1 MTPSAMTVSPEKEVS
16 SYLEQARAFTI
27 KSLDDLAMV
36 DAHCAAGL
44 ALKKKIE
51 ADFAESK
58 SAAHGAWKAIVAQ
71 EKGHLD
77 GIDEGRKFDK
87 GLIDA
92 WNVEQKRLADEQA
105 AIAQAAEKLRLED
118 EALSRATRAAEFGD
132 DKTAEA
138 IISAPIV
145 TTPAKAY
152 EAPKTS
158 TIFQTRWDYEVIDA
172 SLIPREYLQVNTVA
186 LGSVVRST
194 KGALNIPGIR
204 QFSKKV

>member
-16 SYLEQARAFTI
+16 SYLEQARSFKI
-27 KSLDDLAMV
+27 NSLEDLAMV

-51 ADFAESK
+51 ADFADSK
-58 SAAHGAWKAIVAQ
+58 ATTYKAWKAVVAQ

-77 GIDEGRKFDK
+77 GIDEGRGVDK
-87 GLIDA
+87 ALIDG
-92 WNVEQKRLADEQA
+92 WNVEQKAIADKNA
-105 AIAQAAEKLRLED
+105 AIAAAAARKLAED
-118 EALSRATRAAEFGD
+118 EALARAARAEEFGD
-132 DKTAEA
+132 AKTADE
-138 IISAPIV
+138 IINKPIV
-145 TTPAKAY
+145 TAPAAAY
-152 EAPKTS
+152 VAPKTS
-158 TIFQTRWDYEVIDA
+158 TIFQTRWDFEVIDA